1 MGEVTQSD
9 IYALERR
16 IDTVERLT
24 AELGNIA
31 ETINRNLG
39 SLNYSVG
46 QVDSKLVRLAQD
58 FQIMI
63 SEQRQNAAFQQAQTE
78 LVSIRQEIIQKF
90 GKYDNVRET
99 MIGVLQATDLA
110 LVKKTTIAN
119 VTEQI
124 MISTP
129 NYWLAPC
136 LVAVSAWIGNDQDLA
151 NRAIAEAVKRDE
163 EKTALVMALI
173 CRRNNRVSTCY
184 EWLSLYFANQDS
196 ANFSEGTFTYIDAY
210 VNGVFGKDEKHIC
223 DDYINKWM
231 NEIKE
236 SGQAFEDEQTGT
248 WKAYCER
255 FKRDTSQNYP
265 EMKSN
270 VSEYRRIDDYI
281 GRIDSVDS
289 IHEKFSKIIDWDVNT
304 DVLKKKIDHQLINLV
319 SRFDDAELD
328 LRNEERYWRKVK
340 EYRGNEER
348 ARDEIEEEKR
358 LRKENTLN
366 LVQQMTKV
374 IVSENEAPSEKKTA
388 VAFLGNYIKKGYTA
402 YIEEKRSGFPEE
414 ITLNIDEWS
423 GKSSDGSNTPQLMKD
438 YEGFMN
444 NRRKAELDATVN
456 NNEKIQ
462 MYGAIA
468 AGVAGLILLFVAW
481 PLGLAALG
489 AGGWLAYKM
498 FKTKKDTD
506 ALRTQ
511 INQNYDASITAGK
524 GRIAATMTEWDS
536 ARNKVREFNEEPLK
550 DIIA

>member
-1 MGEVTQSD
+1 ME
-9 IYALERR
+9 
-16 IDTVERLT
+16 IDSAVLYSKLKTFFGYDSFKGDQE
-24 AELGNIA
+24 AI
-31 ETINRNLG
+31 IRNLIEG
-39 SLNYSVG
+39 KDTFVLMPTGGGKSLC
-46 QVDSKLVRLAQD
+46 
-58 FQIMI
+58 FQ
-63 SEQRQNAAFQQAQTE
+63 
-78 LVSIRQEIIQKF
+78 L
-90 GKYDNVRET
+90 
-99 MIGVLQATDLA
+99 
-110 LVKKTTIAN
+110 
-119 VTEQI
+119 
-124 MISTP
+124 P
-129 NYWLAPC
+129 
-136 LVAVSAWIGNDQDLA
+136 
-151 NRAIAEAVKRDE
+151 
-163 EKTALVMALI
+163 ALVMPGTAIIISPLIALMK
-173 CRRNNRVSTCY
+173 
-184 EWLSLYFANQDS
+184 NQVDVIR
-196 ANFSEGTFTYIDAY
+196 G
-210 VNGVFGKDEKHIC
+210 
-223 DDYINKWM
+223 
-231 NEIKE
+231 
-236 SGQAFEDEQTGT
+236 FEDEQTGT

-270 VSEYRRIDDYI
+270 VSEYRRIDEYI

-348 ARDEIEEEKR
+348 AREEIEEEKR

-374 IVSENEAPSEKKTA
+374 IVSENQAPSEKKTA

-468 AGVAGLILLFVAW
+468 AGVVGLILLFVAW

-536 ARNKVREFNEEPLK
+536 TRNKVREFNEEPLK